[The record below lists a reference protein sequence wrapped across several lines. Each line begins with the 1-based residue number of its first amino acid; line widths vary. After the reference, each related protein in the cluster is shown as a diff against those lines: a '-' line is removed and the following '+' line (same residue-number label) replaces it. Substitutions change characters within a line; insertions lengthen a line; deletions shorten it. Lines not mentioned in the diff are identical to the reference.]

1 MARYNRS
8 RLINNS
14 SPLVQ
19 SRGKKNIRHHGTQLL
34 YHPTPSERA
43 SILTVS
49 YIWKKRDRLYN
60 VAYAF
65 YGDPALWWVIA
76 WYNGRPT
83 EADFYPGDV
92 IEIPDNIE
100 DTLNILRV

>member
-1 MARYNRS
+1 MARYNKS
-8 RLINNS
+8 RLINNTG
-14 SPLVQ
+14 PLAE
-19 SRGKKNIRHHGTQLL
+19 KKNKLNIRHHGVQFL
-34 YHPTPSERA
+34 YHPTASERA
-43 SILTVS
+43 NILSVS

-60 VAYAF
+60 IAHAF
-65 YGDPALWWVIA
+65 YGDPKLWWVIA

-100 DTLNILRV
+100 DVLNILRV